1 VLSDNS
7 SSLAIPTVA
16 WVRDGVELI
25 DQTRLPHEQV
35 VLRCED
41 VEAVVDAIQ
50 RLAVRGAPAIGVAGA
65 YGVALAALAHGVD
78 TQAFA
83 AAVVALRDARPTAV
97 NLAKM
102 VDRVA
107 AAAHS
112 TESALAAAHVIREE
126 ERLAS
131 QSMGELGAD
140 LLLELCGDRPL
151 RVMTICNTG
160 GLAAVERGTALAVI
174 QTLWERDRLVEA
186 LPLETRPLLQ
196 GGRLT
201 TWELQRMGAPF
212 RVLVDSAAASL
223 LSRGMVDAVV
233 AGADRI
239 AANGDTANKIGTFAL
254 ALGADFAK
262 VPFVIVA
269 PESTVDLSTPNGAA
283 IEIEDRGTEEV
294 VNLHGVQISPPGTIA
309 INPAFD
315 VTPVSLITALVT
327 DRRVLRFGNGDTL
340 Q

>member
-7 SSLAIPTVA
+7 SFQVIPTVA
-16 WVRDGVELI
+16 WVKDAVELI

-41 VEAVVDAIQ
+41 VGAVVDAIQ

-65 YGVALAALAHGVD
+65 YGVALAALHHGVGSPEYS
-78 TQAFA
+78 
-83 AAVVALRDARPTAV
+83 AAVGALRDARPTAV

-107 AAAHS
+107 AASQS

-126 ERLAS
+126 ERQAS

-174 QTLWERDRLVEA
+174 QTLFERDRLAEA

-212 RVLVDSAAASL
+212 RMLVDSAAASL
-223 LSRGMVDAVV
+223 LARGLVDAVV

-269 PESTVDLSTPNGAA
+269 PESTVDMSTPDGTA

-294 VNLHGVQISPPGTIA
+294 VNLHGVRISPPGTQA

-327 DRRVLRFGNGDTL
+327 DQRVIRFANGDTL